1 MSGYR
6 SALPEFVET
15 LPIGMYYFRDVDGME
30 WPGTESGPV
39 REAVEAELRSANPEI
54 IIYERQPDGWQMQPK
69 DLR

>member
-1 MSGYR
+1 
-6 SALPEFVET
+6 
-15 LPIGMYYFRDVDGME
+15 ME